1 MTAPQAFD
9 RRAQH
14 VGMVASRYQRGEAD
28 ADVYAM
34 VVEINVG
41 NDATELRAKIFRVG
55 SRQYFCCCMGSIEA
69 GLHR

>member
-1 MTAPQAFD
+1 
-9 RRAQH
+9 
-14 VGMVASRYQRGEAD
+14 
-28 ADVYAM
+28 M